1 MVVEGGA
8 RWKEEEKKARR
19 PALVMLK
26 EGAANFEI
34 LLPTREKEEDRENI
48 LPTLQNI
55 YQYNDNCAVP
65 RSKLHEFLFF

>member
-19 PALVMLK
+19 PALVTLK

-48 LPTLQNI
+48 LPHLRI
-55 YQYNDNCAVP
+55 SSID
-65 RSKLHEFLFF
+65 F

>member
-48 LPTLQNI
+48 LPHLRI
-55 YQYNDNCAVP
+55 SID
-65 RSKLHEFLFF
+65 F